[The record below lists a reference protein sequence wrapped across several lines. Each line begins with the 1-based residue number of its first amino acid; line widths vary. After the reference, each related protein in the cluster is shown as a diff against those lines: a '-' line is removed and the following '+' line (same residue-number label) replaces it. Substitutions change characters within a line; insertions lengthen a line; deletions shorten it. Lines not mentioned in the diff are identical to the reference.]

1 MSRYKK
7 KRKWHRHKLLRKRI
21 VWVTGLRNKG
31 LRVRACEGKIRRV
44 PFPSPSPLPLP
55 PWLKF
60 RSFPFRKPAAQA
72 KEKIV
77 NVWNYQVR
85 ALLLRKYENLLNS
98 KTRGWLPNNTGW
110 KTGLVFDLRLHDLYI
125 LALCVHGES
134 KPFSGCC
141 LTRQYK
147 PPLYLAWPIPSV
159 NSDCGDGA
167 KRWEQEK
174 QREGRVGCSRLVSPF
189 LWFFSLTLWLRDTQ
203 LSERL
208 EPVWNK

>member
-1 MSRYKK
+1 MWGENKK
-7 KRKWHRHKLLRKRI
+7 
-21 VWVTGLRNKG
+21 G
-31 LRVRACEGKIRRV
+31 
-44 PFPSPSPLPLP
+44 PLPFSLPPPPP